1 MTVSK
6 KSKKRPAPLWN
17 TTVELPRGRDMEGAA
32 PLYVRY
38 MGKSVGTD
46 SLAGLDFK
54 GLQPGRTFVSGP
66 KRRNKPTRPYLYN
79 RGDHVLVES
88 ATEADEAHLLDRD
101 PSVNWFVPQG
111 AWVKSFV
118 RPIQRPE
125 TGPRWAWSCVD
136 FLVQRNDGSV
146 CAIEVKRRGWAF
158 RARTGAKLLATADAC
173 NTLGIGYEL
182 RTGLSR
188 NEWMV
193 FKQLHMGRRS
203 NFLNHEEHN
212 LLRAFMI
219 ERARADSV
227 TVAELRSLAS
237 PMVSAMLVWELLWH
251 NTLCVDWGLPITST
265 TPVRLHSEACR
276 RVSARSAW
284 EFNCGP
290 HRTDQ
295 IEALRS
301 WAELV

>member
-1 MTVSK
+1 MNAPK
-6 KSKKRPAPLWN
+6 KPKKRPAPLWN
-17 TTVELPRGRDMEGAA
+17 TTVDLPRGRDMEAAA

-46 SLAGLDFK
+46 SLAQFDFR

-111 AWVKSFV
+111 VWVKSFV
-118 RPIQRPE
+118 PIGSPDKS
-125 TGPRWAWSCVD
+125 PRWAWSCVD
-136 FLVQRNDGSV
+136 FLVQRTDGSV
-146 CAIEVKRRGWAF
+146 CAVEVKRRGWEF
-158 RARTGAKLLATADAC
+158 KPRTGAKLLATADAC
-173 NTLGIGYEL
+173 STLGIDYEL

-203 NFLNHEEHN
+203 NFLSHNEHD
-212 LLRAFMI
+212 LVRESMI

-227 TVAELRSLAS
+227 TVGELRSLAS
-237 PMVSAMLVWELLWH
+237 PMVSAMLIWELLWH
-251 NTLCVDWGLPITST
+251 NRLCVDWGLPITST
-265 TPVRLHSEACR
+265 APLRLHSEACLR
-276 RVSARSAW
+276 AGAQSAW
-284 EFNCGP
+284 DFRCGP
-290 HRTDQ
+290 HRVNHVD
-295 IEALRS
+295 ALRT
-301 WAELV
+301 WAASL